1 MFKKKQIKILNELM
15 LNQFFKL
22 VINNPKRT
30 LFAVCGITI
39 FFALF
44 IPNLKIDFSIEHLF
58 SQNDPNVEKYFS
70 FRETFGREDNVI
82 TLIYKP
88 HNVYDK
94 NLYIELEE
102 LAYQI
107 ESLNGV
113 ENIASIFTLSDIDE
127 NAWLGNL
134 YDDSG
139 KWTKEYVDQKLK
151 YIQLDPSLGAKVL
164 SKDLKYGSMIV
175 TLKDDANNHKNR
187 TALLEEIKGLTT
199 DQFSDWT
206 FSGVSVLRSE
216 YVRYMLRDNFL
227 FLPPIAF
234 LLISILTFVFRNWI
248 YVLLPMLTVLIT
260 VIWLL
265 GIMGLSGLEINIMT
279 YIVPTLLFII
289 GIGDAIHIQARF
301 RENFLIDTSTPKK
314 AMLQT
319 ISQMSRVIFLTS
331 ITTSIGFLALM
342 TTSIKIVQEFGLEI
356 SIGVMIAWLV
366 SILVVPSGILL
377 SKNFYVEKND
387 IFLPLLSWLSNSI
400 PNNPRLFIL
409 IPSIIVI
416 LCTYKIKD
424 ISTNSSLM
432 EDLRP
437 KNKLY
442 QDLKLTEKYFGGVL
456 PFEVLIKVNNSNH
469 SDNTSVLNQ
478 KILKISEKVELLL
491 KSELKNSRF
500 FSINDLIASAKRIRS
515 GSSTVMSDQQL
526 IQNLVKDQSNQ
537 QLKLVDKDLTTLRIT
552 GLIEDKTSDEMKN
565 LYSKLDSISNVYSD
579 YIDLEYTG
587 TTVVALKTNDYL
599 VQSLVNSLG
608 LALIFIS
615 IIMAFMFRANSIL
628 FASLITNLIPIFTV
642 LGILAWL
649 GISIRPPTA
658 MTFAVALGIAVD
670 DSLHF
675 LLRYRKELKNSQS
688 RVNAI
693 KSTIMNTGSA
703 LLITTSVLV
712 AGFSVL
718 LLSAFL
724 PTYQFG
730 LLSAAMIG
738 TALLCDLTLL
748 PALCLVLP
756 NPNKK

>member
-1 MFKKKQIKILNELM
+1 M
-15 LNQFFKL
+15 LNQFFQL

-30 LFAVCGITI
+30 LIALLSITVLLS
-39 FFALF
+39 LF

-88 HNVYDK
+88 HDVYDK

-102 LAYQI
+102 LAFQI

-139 KWTKEYVDQKLK
+139 NWTKEYVDEKLK

-164 SKDLKYGSMIV
+164 SKDLKFGSIIV

-187 TALLEEIKGLTT
+187 TAIFEDIKRLTT
-199 DQFSDWT
+199 DQFADWT

-234 LLISILTFVFRNWI
+234 LLISILTFVFRNWV
-248 YVLLPMLTVLIT
+248 YVFLPMLTVLIT

-301 RENFLIDTSTPKK
+301 RENFLMDTSNPEK
-314 AMLQT
+314 AMLKT

-356 SIGVMIAWLV
+356 SIGVMIAWFI

-377 SKNFYVEKND
+377 SKNFYVKKKD
-387 IFLPLLSWLSNSI
+387 FFLPILSWLSNSI
-400 PNNPRLFIL
+400 PNNPRIFIL
-409 IPSIIVI
+409 IPSLVVI

-456 PFEVLIKVNNSNH
+456 PFEVLIKVSKSNYD
-469 SDNTSVLNQ
+469 DNASVLNQ
-478 KILKISEKVELLL
+478 KILRISEKVELLL
-491 KSELKNSRF
+491 KSELRNSRF
-500 FSINDLIASAKRIRS
+500 FSINDLIASAKRIRANNA
-515 GSSTVMSDQQL
+515 TAMSDQQL
-526 IQNLVKDQSNQ
+526 IQQIVKNQSNQ
-537 QLKLVDKDLTTLRIT
+537 ELKLIDKDQTTLRIT
-552 GLIEDKTSDEMKN
+552 GLIEDKTSDEMKII
-565 LYSKLDSISNVYSD
+565 YSKLDSISNVYSD

-615 IIMAFMFRANSIL
+615 IIMAFMFRANSVL

-675 LLRYRKELKNSQS
+675 LLRYRKELKNGHS
-688 RVNAI
+688 RVDAI

>member
-1 MFKKKQIKILNELM
+1 M

-30 LFAVCGITI
+30 LLAVCGITI

-70 FRETFGREDNVI
+70 FRDTFGREDNVI

-409 IPSIIVI
+409 IPSLIVI

-675 LLRYRKELKNSQS
+675 LLRYRKELKNGQN

>member
-1 MFKKKQIKILNELM
+1 M
-15 LNQFFKL
+15 LNQFFQL

-30 LFAVCGITI
+30 LLTVFSITL
-39 FFALF
+39 FLLLF

-107 ESLNGV
+107 ELLNGV
-113 ENIASIFTLSDIDE
+113 ENIVSIFTLSDIDE

-139 KWTKEYVDQKLK
+139 NWTKEYVDQKLK
-151 YIQLDPSLGAKVL
+151 YIQLDPSLGSKVL
-164 SKDLKYGSMIV
+164 SKDLKYGSIIV
-175 TLKDDANNHKNR
+175 TLKDNANNHKNR
-187 TALLEEIKGLTT
+187 TAIFEDIKKLTT
-199 DQFSDWT
+199 DQFADWT

-234 LLISILTFVFRNWI
+234 LLISILSFVFRNWV
-248 YVLLPMLTVLIT
+248 YVFLPMLTVLIT

-265 GIMGLSGLEINIMT
+265 GIMGLAGLEINIMT

-301 RENFLIDTSTPKK
+301 RENFLMDISNPKK

-356 SIGVMIAWLV
+356 SIGVMIAWFV

-377 SKNFYVEKND
+377 SKNFHIKKKD
-387 IFLPLLSWLSNSI
+387 FFLPVLSWLSNSI
-400 PNNPRLFIL
+400 PNNPRVFII
-409 IPSIIVI
+409 IPSLIVI

-456 PFEVLIKVNNSNH
+456 PFEVLIKVSKSNYD
-469 SDNTSVLNQ
+469 DNASVLNQ

-491 KSELKNSRF
+491 KSELRNSRF
-500 FSINDLIASAKRIRS
+500 FSINDLIASAKRIRANNAKA
-515 GSSTVMSDQQL
+515 MSDQQL
-526 IQNLVKDQSNQ
+526 IQQIVKNQSNQ
-537 QLKLVDKDLTTLRIT
+537 QLRLVDNDQTILRIT

-565 LYSKLDSISNVYSD
+565 IYSKLDSISNVYSD

-675 LLRYRKELKNSQS
+675 LLRYRKELKNGQN